1 MWMQA
6 PLTNVVF
13 ENCTFGNATR
23 PGEQMGTNAAPIL
36 LRSVRMNRETVRNA
50 GQLKRDGYEVF
61 VPVKF
66 EP

>member
-6 PLTNVVF
+6 PLTNFVF

-36 LRSVRMNRETVRNA
+36 LRSVRMN
-50 GQLKRDGYEVF
+50 
-61 VPVKF
+61 
-66 EP
+66 